1 MGKALLKGGQCCL
14 SCFSCLL
21 SYFKLKSLSGGLR
34 TGVLWEF
41 GVLLTQEV
49 CKLQKRNASGCEL
62 ELVTPRTGSAKDPQ
76 RGLLS
81 LMNLSGCEPGL
92 GGFNFYFNFLLFMYF
107 FGCTRSLQKF
117 PGQGPH
123 PSHSSDSVDPQRLG
137 PCRPA
142 GQGFSGLSTV
152 VTGTAGAGCAGLSSL
167 PPGRQR

>member
-49 CKLQKRNASGCEL
+49 CKLQKRNASRCEL

-107 FGCTRSLQKF
+107 LAALAACRSSQARDHTRATAVTAWILSAWVPVAQPARASL
-117 PGQGPH
+117 
-123 PSHSSDSVDPQRLG
+123 V
-137 PCRPA
+137 
-142 GQGFSGLSTV
+142 
-152 VTGTAGAGCAGLSSL
+152 
-167 PPGRQR
+167 